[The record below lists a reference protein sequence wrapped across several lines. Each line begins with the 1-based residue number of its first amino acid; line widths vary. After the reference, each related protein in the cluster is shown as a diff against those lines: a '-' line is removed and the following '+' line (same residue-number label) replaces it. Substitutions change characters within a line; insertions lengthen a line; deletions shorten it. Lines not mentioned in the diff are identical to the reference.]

1 MKHIIKINIEVEK
14 MDKGIL
20 DDLIAFANK
29 LNKTKEERPSN
40 NKKYLFEIIAK
51 EKVKERD

>member
-14 MDKGIL
+14 MDKDVL

-29 LNKTKEERPSN
+29 LNKTKEERPS
-40 NKKYLFEIIAK
+40 KSIKHLFETVAK

>member
-14 MDKGIL
+14 MDKAVL

-29 LNKTKEERPSN
+29 LNKTKEERPYN
-40 NKKYLFEIIAK
+40 DRKHLFEVIAR
-51 EKVKERD
+51 ERATERT

>member
-29 LNKTKEERPSN
+29 LNKRRTS
-40 NKKYLFEIIAK
+40 I
-51 EKVKERD
+51 

>member
-29 LNKTKEERPSN
+29 LNKTKEERLSN
-40 NKKYLFEIIAK
+40 NKKYLFEIVAK

>member
-29 LNKTKEERPSN
+29 LNKTKEERTSN
-40 NKKYLFEIIAK
+40 NRKYLFEIVAK

>member
-14 MDKGIL
+14 IDKGIL

-40 NKKYLFEIIAK
+40 SRNCLFKVVAK
-51 EKVKERD
+51 EKLKERN

>member
-14 MDKGIL
+14 MDKDIL

-29 LNKTKEERPSN
+29 LNKTKEDRPSARMVN
-40 NKKYLFEIIAK
+40 HEMFYSKQ
-51 EKVKERD
+51 R

>member
-14 MDKGIL
+14 MDKDIL

-51 EKVKERD
+51 EKVKERN